1 MSYKT
6 QDRCATRHK
15 TAALQDK
22 SRARGPRMG
31 LLVPVFCLL
40 SSLLLS
46 SVLERSGLLSCIFS

>member
-6 QDRCATRHK
+6 QDRCATRYK

-22 SRARGPRMG
+22 SRARGPRMA
-31 LLVPVFCLL
+31 LLVPFFCLL